1 MSNLKLITKISI
13 VLAMMSVLTLATNLF
28 ALGQMGHI
36 NTEYTTLIDNDAE
49 AVVQASRANRN
60 LVAIGRQTYKLIV
73 QEDDV
78 RMQQAVEAIEK
89 NHRAILEQF
98 QAARQ
103 ASPRWGEDLSRI
115 ERRLPD
121 LMAAY
126 SEIKPLALKN
136 QNAAAIAILNARFDP
151 QIDQMRDDM
160 TDLVTRIKAGMDKG
174 ADEAT
179 ATYGSAYTA
188 TLAASLGGILLIGG
202 FALWMIVSGVT
213 RPIAGITEA
222 MRAVAGGQL
231 DTDVPGLGRRDE
243 VGLLAD
249 TLSTFKANAQ
259 ENRRLQADM
268 AEQEKRATEERRRSL
283 HALADRFEASV
294 KGVVTQVATAA
305 GEMQSNAQNLSAIA
319 QQSQTQATA
328 VAASTEETAVNVQ
341 TVASSAEEMTSSIGE
356 ITRQVNQSADIAR
369 RAADTARATNAS
381 IQTLADE
388 AKAIGDVVQLINN
401 IASQTNLLALNAT
414 IEAARAGE
422 AGKGFAVVASEV
434 KSLANQ
440 TAKATEDISQRIAAI
455 QQATGG
461 AVDAT
466 LEITRTIGE
475 INEIST
481 AIAAAVEE
489 QDAATREIAR
499 NVQQAA
505 IGTQEISS
513 NILGVQQAAQST
525 GSSAGHVLSA
535 SGTLSDQS
543 RRLQD
548 EVERFIQ
555 TVRAG

>member
-1 MSNLKLITKISI
+1 MSNLKLNTKILI
-13 VLAMMSVLTLATNLF
+13 VLAMMAAVTLGTNLF

-36 NTEYTTLIDNDAE
+36 DQEYSTLIEQDAE
-49 AVVQASRANRN
+49 AVVQAARANRN

-73 QEDDV
+73 QEDAAS
-78 RMQQAVEAIEK
+78 MQKAAEAVEK
-89 NHRAILEQF
+89 NHQGVQEQL

-103 ASPRWGEDLSRI
+103 ASPRWTEDIARI

-121 LMAAY
+121 LVAAY
-126 SEIKPLALKN
+126 EEIKPLALKN
-136 QNAAAIAILNARFDP
+136 DNSSALVILNTRFDP
-151 QIDQMRDDM
+151 MLDQMRDDM
-160 TDLVTRIKAGMDKG
+160 DVLVTRIKSAMDQGSDK
-174 ADEAT
+174 AT
-179 ATYGSAYTA
+179 ATYSSAYTA
-188 TLAASLGGILLIGG
+188 TLAASLGGILVIGG
-202 FALWMIVSGVT
+202 FALFMVVSGVT

-222 MRAVAGGQL
+222 MRAVAGGNL

-249 TLSTFKANAQ
+249 TLNTFKANAL

-268 AEQEKRATEERRRSL
+268 AEQEKRAAEERRRSL
-283 HALADRFEASV
+283 HALADQFEASV
-294 KGVVTQVATAA
+294 KGVVTQVAAAA

-319 QQSQTQATA
+319 HQSQTQATV

-356 ITRQVNQSADIAR
+356 ITRQVNQSAEIAR
-369 RAADTARATNAS
+369 RAADTARATNTS
-381 IQTLADE
+381 IQTLAEE

-461 AVDAT
+461 AVGAT

-481 AIAAAVEE
+481 AIAAAVEQ

-505 IGTQEISS
+505 VGTQEIST
-513 NILGVQQAAQST
+513 NILGVQEAAQST

-548 EVERFIQ
+548 EVERFIR